1 MSTIEIIGK
10 IESLKEWEALQEEA
24 AAMVESIK
32 DEIKRHM
39 EAVGTET
46 LEAGQYIARFTT
58 VQSSRFDTKRFKN
71 EIGDLTAIREERNA
85 AMKKSSQLIVLTIL
99 LIISAVAPLVAGI
112 LFFICQATGLTN
124 IEL

>member
-10 IESLKEWEALQEEA
+10 IETLKEWEALAAEA
-24 AAMVESIK
+24 AAEIESIK

-39 EAVGTET
+39 DGMGVET

-71 EIGDLTAIREERNA
+71 EQGEALYKMYTKEVVSRRFTV
-85 AMKKSSQLIVLTIL
+85 S
-99 LIISAVAPLVAGI
+99 G
-112 LFFICQATGLTN
+112 
-124 IEL
+124 

>member
-1 MSTIEIIGK
+1 MSTFEIIGK

-39 EAVGTET
+39 DAMGTET

-71 EIGDLTAIREERNA
+71 EIGADVYRRFCKE
-85 AMKKSSQLIVLTIL
+85 TISRRFT
-99 LIISAVAPLVAGI
+99 ISG
-112 LFFICQATGLTN
+112 
-124 IEL
+124 